1 MRRVAVAEEEGG
13 RAILVDVV
21 VVVATA
27 GAAAGTDDA
36 VEAGFWITSF
46 FLVMWLAWL
55 CGWGGVEGYTRM
67 SKPGK

>member
-1 MRRVAVAEEEGG
+1 MRRVAVAEAEGG
-13 RAILVDVV
+13 RAILVDV

-36 VEAGFWITSF
+36 VEAGFWITPF
-46 FLVMWLAWL
+46 FVVMWLAWL